1 VPEPI
6 RTLHETLVELERQLD
21 GAERLDP
28 ALRAE
33 LSRRLDEL
41 RERVDAGAAAEPPL
55 LEGIRDLTLRFEAAH
70 PHLAEAVGAVAS
82 ALARIGI

>member
-6 RTLHETLVELERQLD
+6 RTLREKLRELERQLE
-21 GAERLDP
+21 GTELDP

-33 LSRRLDEL
+33 LQERL
-41 RERVDAGAAAEPPL
+41 REVRDRCDAGTRAEDSL

-70 PHLAEAVGAVAS
+70 PALSEAVGAVAS
-82 ALARIGI
+82 ALAQIGI